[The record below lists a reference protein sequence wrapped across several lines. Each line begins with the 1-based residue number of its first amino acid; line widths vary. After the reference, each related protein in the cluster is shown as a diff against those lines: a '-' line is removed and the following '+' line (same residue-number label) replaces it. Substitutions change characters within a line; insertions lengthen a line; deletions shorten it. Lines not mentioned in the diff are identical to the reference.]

1 MTSSRARAILALSP
15 LVCGA
20 FGCLERPD
28 VLAHTEKPEVPV
40 LLDLTGDIEVQD
52 PTLIRVSNE
61 YRLFGMGPGIA
72 QRSSPDL
79 LDFRTEDP
87 VFSEN
92 PAWIEERVPG
102 ATHLWSP
109 DVSRF
114 GDLYHLYYAASTF
127 GDDRSCI
134 GHATAEDPTL
144 PDAWTDRG
152 EVICSNADGTAHDW
166 NAIDPNLF
174 LDGDT
179 PWLVFGSYL
188 SGIKLTRLD
197 ATGSSA
203 TGELVALA
211 TRSGDTRAVQASS
224 LFQHGEFYYLFSSFD
239 GCCRGVDSTH
249 KIMVGRAEE
258 LEGPYV
264 DREGVPLLEGGG
276 SLLLES
282 DERFRGPGS
291 NTIFADGSERYNVF
305 HAYDAEEDGRI
316 TLRISTLVFDAEGWP
331 VSAGP

>member
-1 MTSSRARAILALSP
+1 MMSSRARAILALSP
-15 LVCGA
+15 LVWGA

-28 VLAHTEKPEVPV
+28 VLAHTETPEVPV
-40 LLDLTGDIEVQD
+40 LLDLTGDIEVHD
-52 PTLIRVSNE
+52 PTLVRVSDG
-61 YRLFGMGPGIA
+61 YRLFGTGPGIT
-72 QRSSPDL
+72 QRSSPDM
-79 LDFRTEDP
+79 LDFSEEDAI
-87 VFSEN
+87 FTEN

-127 GDDRSCI
+127 GGNRSCI
-134 GHATAEDPTL
+134 GHATTEDPTL

-152 EVICSNADGTAHDW
+152 EVICSNADGIAHDW
-166 NAIDPNLF
+166 NAIDPNLL

-203 TGELVALA
+203 TGELVSLA
-211 TRSGDTRAVQASS
+211 ARSGDTQAIQASS
-224 LFQHGEFYYLFSSFD
+224 LFRQGEFYYLFTSFD
-239 GCCRGVDSTH
+239 GCCNGVDTTH
-249 KIMVGRAEE
+249 KIMVGRSEE

-264 DREGVPLLEGGG
+264 DRDGVPLLDGGG

-282 DERFRGPGS
+282 GERFRGPGS
-291 NTIFADGSERYNVF
+291 NTIFADGGKRYNVY
-305 HAYDAEEDGRI
+305 HAYDADADGRI
-316 TLRISTLVFDAEGWP
+316 SLRISTLVFDAEGWP